1 MGGVGQG
8 RAVLVPGGGDGEAA
22 ARPVHAVHQPRR
34 VPRVRDTGVLP
45 TLELQSHLS
54 ASPCGGCVFC
64 SSMVLY
70 SEDFSPE
77 SIVETPRPTVV
88 EASVD
93 CSNINPGVEAVRLP
107 DLFPLALVVQ
117 TQAEVPVRPRDA
129 RDQPRVRARLLLRT
143 RGRGHED
150 EAVLPADGLQPLAE
164 QHETRGQ
171 GHAVIH
177 LLLADARQLPT
188 IKRKVKLH

>member
-1 MGGVGQG
+1 MRGVGPR
-8 RAVLVPGGGDGEAA
+8 RAVLGPGGGDGEAA

-45 TLELQSHLS
+45 TLEFQSHLS
-54 ASPCGGCVFC
+54 ASSCCD
-64 SSMVLY
+64 SSIVLH
-70 SEDFSPE
+70 STDFSPE

-88 EASVD
+88 EASVN
-93 CSNINPGVEAVRLP
+93 CSNVNPGVEAVGLP

-177 LLLADARQLPT
+177 LLLADPRQLPNIT
-188 IKRKVKLH
+188 RKVKLH